1 MTANELAEELHKLF
15 VGEEYDRLVHEI
27 PDLLRQQAEE
37 IETLKSEIKMQNER
51 WKKIHPKE
59 SELEMKYSD
68 EWWKK
73 VAEFNKSFPFGWRR

>member
-51 WKKIHPKE
+51 WKKSHQKE
-59 SELEMKYSD
+59 
-68 EWWKK
+68 
-73 VAEFNKSFPFGWRR
+73 NN